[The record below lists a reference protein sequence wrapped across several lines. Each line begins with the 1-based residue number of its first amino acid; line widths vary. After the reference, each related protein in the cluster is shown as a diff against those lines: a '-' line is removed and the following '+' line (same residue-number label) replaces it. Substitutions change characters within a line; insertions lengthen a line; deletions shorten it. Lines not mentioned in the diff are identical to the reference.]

1 VLQYFKERAR
11 ACTHGYWAMR
21 RLHTEGSFVALDFL
35 SFHIWGCKG
44 KGFFEYVKILRLK
57 KCKIPT
63 SSESLKLGLP
73 YPVISSMAINA

>member
-1 VLQYFKERAR
+1 
-11 ACTHGYWAMR
+11 MR